1 MEQAKQGGNETA
13 PEMAGYYRGAGCF
26 SLKAAELNELLGVGR
41 CFDMTGRD
49 LSIGGR
55 QARLWVVN
63 GYAQEDLLE
72 RVIAGWQALPGLD
85 DVTDAADFCRRYVS
99 ACDTA
104 AESDRDAAVMGV
116 FAGKTLAII
125 DGFGGGVVL
134 DAKQFPTRS
143 VEEPDTSRVLRGS
156 HDGFVENLMQ
166 NAALLRRRV
175 RDTHLRLERLQLP
188 ERSGTDVALCYME
201 GEADE
206 GLLLPTTILRF
217 NEEINDYYFPPLIG
231 TYLQIIRTLVL
242 LLTMFITPLWYLLVK
257 NPDTLHENL
266 RFLLVQ
272 DEYYVPLIVQLLLVE
287 LIIDI
292 LKIASLNTPDVL
304 SNSFS
309 MLGAL
314 ILGDFAVQARWLVP
328 EVLVY
333 MAFVAVANYAQH
345 SYEMGYAT
353 KLCRMLLLVLIW
365 LWDWW
370 GFAAGIAITLTLIV
384 TAKPLVG
391 KGYLYPLIPFDR
403 KKLARLLYRRP
414 VTKKNS

>member
-1 MEQAKQGGNETA
+1 MEQAKQGGNETD

-99 ACDTA
+99 ACDAA

-166 NAALLRRRV
+166 L
-175 RDTHLRLERLQLP
+175 
-188 ERSGTDVALCYME
+188 S
-201 GEADE
+201 
-206 GLLLPTTILRF
+206 
-217 NEEINDYYFPPLIG
+217 LIH
-231 TYLQIIRTLVL
+231 I
-242 LLTMFITPLWYLLVK
+242 
-257 NPDTLHENL
+257 
-266 RFLLVQ
+266 
-272 DEYYVPLIVQLLLVE
+272 
-287 LIIDI
+287 
-292 LKIASLNTPDVL
+292 
-304 SNSFS
+304 
-309 MLGAL
+309 
-314 ILGDFAVQARWLVP
+314 
-328 EVLVY
+328 
-333 MAFVAVANYAQH
+333 
-345 SYEMGYAT
+345 
-353 KLCRMLLLVLIW
+353 
-365 LWDWW
+365 
-370 GFAAGIAITLTLIV
+370 
-384 TAKPLVG
+384 
-391 KGYLYPLIPFDR
+391 
-403 KKLARLLYRRP
+403 
-414 VTKKNS
+414 

>member
-99 ACDTA
+99 ACDAA

-188 ERSGTDVALCYME
+188 ERSGTDVAL
-201 GEADE
+201 A
-206 GLLLPTTILRF
+206 TWR
-217 NEEINDYYFPPLIG
+217 
-231 TYLQIIRTLVL
+231 
-242 LLTMFITPLWYLLVK
+242 
-257 NPDTLHENL
+257 
-266 RFLLVQ
+266 
-272 DEYYVPLIVQLLLVE
+272 
-287 LIIDI
+287 
-292 LKIASLNTPDVL
+292 
-304 SNSFS
+304 
-309 MLGAL
+309 
-314 ILGDFAVQARWLVP
+314 ARQTRGCCGP
-328 EVLVY
+328 
-333 MAFVAVANYAQH
+333 
-345 SYEMGYAT
+345 
-353 KLCRMLLLVLIW
+353 C
-365 LWDWW
+365 
-370 GFAAGIAITLTLIV
+370 
-384 TAKPLVG
+384 G
-391 KGYLYPLIPFDR
+391 K
-403 KKLARLLYRRP
+403 
-414 VTKKNS
+414 S